1 MVTELDDTSEDHRPL
16 RLRAT
21 TVNLFPTERRIVELL
36 LAIPSYELGAMTS
49 SDLSEK
55 SGASRSS
62 IDRLSRKLGYQGLK
76 DMRRSMLLEQA
87 ERDGP
92 QPSGEGRSSSTED
105 IARRVMAALSTRS
118 EVMVSLI
125 AASHDFDQLVEWLT
139 TARAIHMFGAGESA
153 VVCAAFEAR
162 LVRLGLPIMFTA
174 EYHTQVTRASLMGP
188 QDVAIAIS
196 HSGGTK
202 STARAAAIAKDNGAR
217 LAVIGGI
224 ANSPLARKAD
234 LFLQLPTGPLPG
246 SAEVLDRIVAIG
258 LAQVVFE
265 CLTARRPDMLAS
277 SVRID
282 DAFND
287 DRI

>member
-1 MVTELDDTSEDHRPL
+1 MVTDVDGASEDHRPL

-21 TVNLFPTERRIVELL
+21 TVSLFPTERRIVELL

-87 ERDGP
+87 ERDEP
-92 QPSGEGRSSSTED
+92 QPFGEGRGSTTED

-118 EVMVSLI
+118 DVMVRLI
-125 AASHDFDQLVEWLT
+125 AESHAFDQLVEWLT

-153 VVCAAFEAR
+153 VVCSAFEAR
-162 LVRLGLPIMFTA
+162 LVRLGLPILFTP

-188 QDVAIAIS
+188 QDVAVAIS

-202 STARAAAIAKDNGAR
+202 STVRAATIAKGNGAR

-265 CLTARRPDMLAS
+265 CLAARRPDMLAS

-282 DAFND
+282 DAFNE

>member
-1 MVTELDDTSEDHRPL
+1 MVTSMDGAPEEHRPL
-16 RLRAT
+16 RLRAA
-21 TVNLFPTERRIVELL
+21 TVSLFPTERRIVEQL

-76 DMRRSMLLEQA
+76 DMRRSLLLEQV
-87 ERDGP
+87 ERDEP
-92 QPSGEGRSSSTED
+92 PTSGEGRGNATEE
-105 IARRVMAALSTRS
+105 IAHRVMAALATRAD
-118 EVMVSLI
+118 VMVRLI
-125 AASHDFDQLVEWLT
+125 AGSHVFDQMIEWLT

-153 VVCAAFEAR
+153 VVCFAFEAR
-162 LVRLGLPIMFTA
+162 LVRLGLPILFTP

-188 QDVAIAIS
+188 QDVAIAVS

-202 STARAAAIAKDNGAR
+202 SIMRAATIAKANGAR

-258 LAQVVFE
+258 LAQVAFE
-265 CLTARRPDMLAS
+265 CLAARRPDMRAT

-282 DAFND
+282 DAFNE

>member
-1 MVTELDDTSEDHRPL
+1 MVADIGGTSDDHRPL

-21 TVNLFPTERRIVELL
+21 TVSLFPTERRIVEQL

-76 DMRRSMLLEQA
+76 DMRRSLLLEQA
-87 ERDGP
+87 EREEP
-92 QPSGEGRSSSTED
+92 SSSGESRGNSAED
-105 IARRVMAALSTRS
+105 IARRVMAALSTHS
-118 EVMVSLI
+118 EVMVRLI
-125 AASHDFDQLVEWLT
+125 AESHTFDQMIEWLT

-162 LVRLGLPIMFTA
+162 LVRLGLPILFTP

-202 STARAAAIAKDNGAR
+202 SIIRAATIAKANGAR

-246 SAEVLDRIVAIG
+246 STEVLDRIVAIA
-258 LAQVVFE
+258 LAQVAFE
-265 CLTARRPDMLAS
+265 CLAARRPDMRS
-277 SVRID
+277 TSVRID
-282 DAFND
+282 DAFNE

>member
-87 ERDGP
+87 EREDP
-92 QPSGEGRSSSTED
+92 HPSGEGRSNSTED

-202 STARAAAIAKDNGAR
+202 STARAATIAKGNGAR